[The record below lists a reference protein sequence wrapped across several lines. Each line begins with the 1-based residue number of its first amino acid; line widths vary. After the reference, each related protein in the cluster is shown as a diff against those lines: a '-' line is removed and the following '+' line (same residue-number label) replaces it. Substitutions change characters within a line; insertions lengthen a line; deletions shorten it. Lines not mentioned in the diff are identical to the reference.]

1 MHLLLALDDG
11 FESLAAVAISSYL
24 SHHRFESVV
33 LVTPTDQRLQQLEAV
48 TAAFDV
54 PLEWQTIPQD
64 AALHRLPR
72 ELQPY
77 FFCIEALQQRP
88 AGRYLYVDAD
98 TFCVAGLESL
108 EVLPLD
114 DRTPLAACSHGRP
127 MPDRSLVLGLDSPFH
142 YFNAGVLLFDSAA
155 LAELVTPAAVVE
167 YAISHAACC
176 RFREQCALNAL
187 MRGRVRFLPG
197 QFNLLSWMREREHG
211 NRWHDPVAN
220 AMAACL
226 PDAWAR
232 LAIVHCSAGALPLRV
247 PRKQHEPVDRY
258 WLMLHEAMSDPD
270 RLPQLPRFADWCR

>member
-1 MHLLLALDDG
+1 MHLLLALDKG
-11 FESLAAVAISSYL
+11 FESLASVAISSYL

-33 LVTPTDQRLQQLEAV
+33 LVTPTNQRLDQLEAV

-54 PLEWQTIPQD
+54 PLDRQPIQED
-64 AALHRLPR
+64 ASLHRLPR

-77 FFCIEALQQRP
+77 FYCIEALQQSRS
-88 AGRYLYVDAD
+88 GRYLYVDAD
-98 TFCVAGLESL
+98 TICVDGLEPL

-114 DRTPLAACSHGRP
+114 GRTPLAACSHGRP

-142 YFNAGVLLFDSAA
+142 YFNAGVLLFDSEA
-155 LAELVTPAAVVE
+155 LAELVTPAAVVD
-167 YAISHAACC
+167 YALSHAACC

-187 MRGRVRFLPG
+187 LRGRVQYLPG
-197 QFNLLSWMREREHG
+197 QFNLLSWMRERERK
-211 NRWHDPVAN
+211 NRWHDPAAN

-226 PDAWAR
+226 PDVWAQM
-232 LAIVHCSAGALPLRV
+232 AIVHCSAGALPLRV

-258 WLMLHEAMSDPD
+258 WLMLHEALSDLD